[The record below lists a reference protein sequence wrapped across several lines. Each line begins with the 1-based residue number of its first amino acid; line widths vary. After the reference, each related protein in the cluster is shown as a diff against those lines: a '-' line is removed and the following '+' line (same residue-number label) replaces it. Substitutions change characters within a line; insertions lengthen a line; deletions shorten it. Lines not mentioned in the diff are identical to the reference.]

1 MEGWTL
7 VVERAVSKMLSFSFS
22 LLLCSWSFVT
32 STLVAR
38 LLHRHTQVIWVHWHA
53 DFRVSL
59 MNAAGKQNWSFSSP
73 FHPIFGLLNM
83 LRLFLSIKRSQI
95 IRFLPSS
102 LPLSHFILYRPR
114 NFLVAPSSIPIPA
127 VPSSCD
133 WKVFGTIVSLMC
145 RVSCT
150 FPLWLLDWLVIWFG
164 LLLLYWYLHNSIL
177 LVGSWLYLFV
187 TFCLFLPLILLS
199 LASSWLTWLS
209 CSAISA
215 SLLPLPFCYFGE
227 RAYGGREAKKQQ
239 QSVLKKSTMNRIKK
253 AT

>member
-1 MEGWTL
+1 MSQIKQREQWQFEL
-7 VVERAVSKMLSFSFS
+7 SVERAISKMLSFSFS

-59 MNAAGKQNWSFSSP
+59 MNASQKQKWAFSSP

-127 VPSSCD
+127 VSSSCD
-133 WKVFGTIVSLMC
+133 WKVFGTFVSLMC
-145 RVSCT
+145 RVRCT
-150 FPLWLLDWLVIWFG
+150 FFSLITCSIGVMVWALSCSIMQE
-164 LLLLYWYLHNSIL
+164 SIL
-177 LVGSWLYLFV
+177 LVGSRLYLFV
-187 TFCLFLPLILLS
+187 TFLSVFVYRCLVPWLLAWLYLAFMFCYLGLLCS
-199 LASSWLTWLS
+199 LYPF
-209 CSAISA
+209 AIS
-215 SLLPLPFCYFGE
+215 
-227 RAYGGREAKKQQ
+227 YGGREAKKQQ
-239 QSVLKKSTMNRIKK
+239 QQSVLKKK
-253 AT
+253 

>member
-114 NFLVAPSSIPIPA
+114 NFLVAPSIPIPA
-127 VPSSCD
+127 VSSSCD

-164 LLLLYWYLHNSIL
+164 LLLLYHAGFY
-177 LVGSWLYLFV
+177 F
-187 TFCLFLPLILLS
+187 
-199 LASSWLTWLS
+199 
-209 CSAISA
+209 A
-215 SLLPLPFCYFGE
+215 SLGCIFL
-227 RAYGGREAKKQQ
+227 
-239 QSVLKKSTMNRIKK
+239 
-253 AT
+253 